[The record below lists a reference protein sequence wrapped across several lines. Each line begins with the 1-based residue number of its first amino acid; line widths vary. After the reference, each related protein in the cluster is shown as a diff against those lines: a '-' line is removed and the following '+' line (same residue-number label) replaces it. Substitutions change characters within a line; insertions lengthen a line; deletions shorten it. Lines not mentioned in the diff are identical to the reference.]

1 MHMPVGIEAPQAYD
15 VIVVGAG
22 HAGCEA
28 ALASA
33 RLGCRTLVLTMNLDT
48 VARMPCN
55 PSIGGPAKGHL
66 VREIDALGGEMAR
79 AADATHIHIRM
90 LNTGKGPAVQALRAQ
105 ADRNEYK
112 GYLKGVLERQA
123 GLDLMQDV
131 VESVEVDGGA
141 VVGVR
146 TQTGWL
152 YRCRALVVTTGTF
165 LNGLCHI
172 GEVSFEAGRQ
182 GEAPSVGLSAS
193 LRSLGLELG
202 RLKTGTPP
210 RVNHRSIDYSRTTPQ
225 PSDEA
230 PHAFSCE
237 GRSGP
242 PPRTVA
248 CHLTY
253 TTPRTKEIILANLHR
268 SPMFNGVI
276 DSRGPRYCPS
286 IEDKIVRFPDKET
299 HQVFLEPEGFDTNE
313 VYVQGMSTSLPLDVQ
328 CEIIRSVV
336 GLENAEIMRPG
347 YAVEYD
353 FVFPTQLTHALETRA
368 VGGLYLA
375 GQINGTTGYEEA
387 GAQGLM
393 AGINAARAVR
403 GEAPVV
409 LGRSEAYIGVLVD
422 DLVTKG
428 TQEPY
433 RMMTSRAEFRL
444 TLRQDNA
451 DERLT
456 PLARSIGLIDDER
469 WASYESRQARLA
481 EADEWLRGRH
491 VKQSD
496 ADAFAAGGHAVSPG
510 ASFVD
515 VLKRPEMTYAT
526 LRLVAPD
533 APPLDVHDA
542 TRFEV
547 RVKYDGYI
555 ERQRQQIAHFTR
567 MEDALLPSDADYPA
581 LTFLS
586 SEAREKLSRLR
597 PRSLGQASRI
607 SGVSPADV
615 SILAVWLEQR
625 RRRSTS
631 AAPSSRVSLG
641 EEAVDGQPA

>member
-1 MHMPVGIEAPQAYD
+1 MAGRIEAPQAYD

-28 ALASA
+28 ALAAA

-48 VARMPCN
+48 VGRMPCN

-66 VREIDALGGEMAR
+66 VREIDAMGGEMAR

-105 ADRNEYK
+105 ADRNAYK
-112 GYLKGVLERQA
+112 GYMKGVLERQA
-123 GLDLMQDV
+123 GLDLMEDV
-131 VESVEVDGGA
+131 VEAIEVEGGVIA
-141 VVGVR
+141 GVR
-146 TQTGWL
+146 TQTGWF

-182 GEAPSVGLSAS
+182 GEAPSVGLAAS
-193 LRSLGLELG
+193 LRAIGLELG

-210 RVNHRSIDYSRTTPQ
+210 RVNLRSIDFSRTTPQ

-237 GRSGP
+237 GRDEP
-242 PPRTVA
+242 PPRTLS

-286 IEDKIVRFPDKET
+286 IEDKIVRFPDKDV
-299 HQVFLEPEGFDTNE
+299 HQVFLEPEGFGTNE

-328 CEIIRSVV
+328 VEIIRSVV
-336 GLENAEIMRPG
+336 GLENAEIMRAG

-353 FVFPTQLTHALETRA
+353 FVFPTQLTHALRARA
-368 VGGLYLA
+368 VPGLYLA

-387 GAQGLM
+387 AAQGLM
-393 AGINAARAVR
+393 AGINAARETR
-403 GEAPVV
+403 GDDPVV
-409 LGRSEAYIGVLVD
+409 LGRSEAYIGVLID

-428 TQEPY
+428 THEPY

-456 PLARSIGLIDDER
+456 PTARSVGLIDDER
-469 WASYESRQARLA
+469 WASYEGRQARLA
-481 EADEWLRGRH
+481 EAGEWLRGRH

-496 ADAFAAGGHAVSPG
+496 ADAFATSGHAVSPG

-515 VLKRPEMTYAT
+515 VLKRPEMTYET
-526 LRLVAPD
+526 LRVVAPD
-533 APPLDVHDA
+533 APHLDAHDA
-542 TRFEV
+542 ARFEV

-555 ERQRQQIAHFTR
+555 ERQRQQIAQFTR
-567 MEDALLPSDADYPA
+567 MENALLPSDADYPA

-615 SILAVWLEQR
+615 SMLAVWLEQR
-625 RRRSTS
+625 RRRSGGE
-631 AAPSSRVSLG
+631 PSSQAPLQ
-641 EEAVDGQPA
+641 EEAADGQPA

>member
-1 MHMPVGIEAPQAYD
+1 MKVGIEAPQAYD

-28 ALASA
+28 ALAAA

-66 VREIDALGGEMAR
+66 VREIDAMGGEMAK
-79 AADATHIHIRM
+79 AADATHVHIRM

-131 VESVEVDGGA
+131 VEAIEVDGGRVA
-141 VVGVR
+141 GVR

-152 YRCRALVVTTGTF
+152 YRCRALIVTTGTF

-172 GEVSFEAGRQ
+172 GEVSFAAGRQ
-182 GEAPSVGLSAS
+182 GEAPSVGLAAS

-210 RVNHRSIDYSRTTPQ
+210 RVNQRSIDFSRTTPQ
-225 PSDEA
+225 PSDDE

-237 GRSGP
+237 GRSTP
-242 PPRTVA
+242 PPRSLS

-286 IEDKIVRFPDKET
+286 IEDKIVRFPDKEV

-328 CEIIRSVV
+328 VEIIRSVV

-368 VGGLYLA
+368 VAGLYLA

-409 LGRSEAYIGVLVD
+409 LGRSEAYIGVLID

-428 TQEPY
+428 TLEPY

-456 PLARSIGLIDDER
+456 PLSRGIGLIDDSR
-469 WASYESRQARLA
+469 WRSYEARQARLA
-481 EADEWLRGRH
+481 QAGEWLRARH

-496 ADAFAAGGHAVSPG
+496 ADAFAANGHAVSPS
-510 ASFVD
+510 ASFAD

-526 LRLVAPD
+526 LSAVAPD
-533 APPLDVHDA
+533 APPLDAHDA
-542 TRFEV
+542 ARFEV

-567 MEDALLPSDADYPA
+567 MEDALLPPDVDYPS
-581 LTFLS
+581 LTFIS

-615 SILAVWLEQR
+615 SMLAVWLEQR
-625 RRRSTS
+625 RRRSGDGGPPS
-631 AAPSSRVSLG
+631 RESVLPEAA
-641 EEAVDGQPA
+641 DGQPA

>member
-1 MHMPVGIEAPQAYD
+1 VFIEASQIYD

-28 ALASA
+28 ALAAA
-33 RLGCRTLVLTMNLDT
+33 RMGCRTLVLTINLDT

-66 VREIDALGGEMAR
+66 VREIDALGGEMGR

-112 GYLKGVLERQA
+112 SYMKGVLERQP

-131 VESVEVDGGA
+131 VEAIVTEEGR
-141 VVGVR
+141 VVGVQ

-152 YRCRALVVTTGTF
+152 YRCRALIVTTGTF

-172 GEVSFEAGRQ
+172 GEVNFAAGRQ
-182 GEAPSVGLSAS
+182 GEPPSVGLSAS
-193 LRSLGLELG
+193 LRSLGLEMG

-210 RVNHRSIDYSRTTPQ
+210 RVNRRSIDFSKTTPQ
-225 PSDEA
+225 APDEE
-230 PHAFSCE
+230 PLAFSFE
-237 GRSGP
+237 GRERSP
-242 PPRTVA
+242 QRQMA
-248 CHLTY
+248 CYLTY
-253 TTPRTKEIILANLHR
+253 TTPRTRQIIEANLHR
-268 SPMFNGVI
+268 SPMFNGTI

-286 IEDKIVRFPDKET
+286 IEDKIVRFPDKEI

-328 CEIIRSVV
+328 VELIRSVV

-353 FVFPTQLTHALETRA
+353 FVFPTELTHALEVRK
-368 VGGLYLA
+368 VGNLFLA

-387 GAQGLM
+387 GAQGIV
-393 AGINAARAVR
+393 AGINAARKVR
-403 GEAPVV
+403 GLGPVV
-409 LGRSEAYIGVLVD
+409 LDRAQAYIGVLVD

-444 TLRQDNA
+444 VLRQDNA

-456 PLARSIGLIDDER
+456 PLGRELGLIGDVRYQTYLGRQER
-469 WASYESRQARLA
+469 LREA
-481 EADEWLRGRH
+481 EAWLRGRR
-491 VKQSD
+491 VKR
-496 ADAFAAGGHAVSPG
+496 ADVERFAEAGLCIAPG
-510 ASFVD
+510 ATFHE
-515 VLKRPEMTYAT
+515 VLKRPEVSFGQ
-526 LRLVAPD
+526 LHD
-533 APPLDVHDA
+533 APVLDPESA
-542 TRFEV
+542 ARLEV

-555 ERQRQQIAHFTR
+555 ERQRQQIEQFAR
-567 MEDALLPSDADYPA
+567 MEEAVLPADVEYA
-581 LTFLS
+581 AMQFLS
-586 SEAREKLSRLR
+586 SEAREKLARVR

-615 SILAVWLEQR
+615 SMLMVWLEQK
-625 RRRSTS
+625 RRSD
-631 AAPSSRVSLG
+631 
-641 EEAVDGQPA
+641 AVAG